1 MDRVKNYR
9 ELIERVLT
17 EYASIPYSYGELEKQ
32 TVFDRA
38 SDHYLLMVL
47 GREGIRGV
55 HGCTAHIDI
64 KDGKVWI
71 RRDGTDPGMA
81 RQLMAAGI
89 PPEDIVLAFR
99 LPDTPEESFAT
110 AAAALD
116 PRQPA

>member
-1 MDRVKNYR
+1 MDRLSQYR
-9 ELIERVLT
+9 HIIEQVLT
-17 EYASIPYSYGELEKQ
+17 DYASVPYSHGELESQ

-38 SDHYLLMVL
+38 SDRYLLMVL

-55 HGCTAHIDI
+55 HGCVAHIDI

-71 RRDGTDPGMA
+71 RRDGLDPGVA
-81 RQLMAAGI
+81 RELMVAGI

-99 LPDTPEESFAT
+99 PTEMPGEPFPT

-116 PRQPA
+116 PRQLA

>member
-1 MDRVKNYR
+1 MDRVNHYR
-9 ELIERVLT
+9 QLIERTLT
-17 EYASIPYSYGELEKQ
+17 EYARIPYSHGELETQ

-47 GREGIRGV
+47 GREGIRRV
-55 HGCTAHIDI
+55 HGCIAHIDI

-81 RQLMAAGI
+81 RELMAAGI

-99 LPDTPEESFAT
+99 LPDTPEGTFPTVAS
-110 AAAALD
+110 ALD
-116 PRQPA
+116 PRQSA